1 MSKEIKRSV
10 CPYDCPDT
18 CGLLVEVK
26 DGKAVKV
33 SGDPEHPFTRG
44 TLCVKMNH
52 YEETVHSPLR
62 LTRALLRIGAK
73 GSGEFRPISWKE
85 AIDRVTERW
94 REIIH
99 QYGSEAILP
108 YSYAGTM
115 GLIQRNA
122 GHPFF
127 YKLGASRLDRTICSP
142 AKEAGWRVVMGGTPG
157 PHPDE
162 VEESD
167 LVILWGINAV
177 ATNIHFLQGVRQAK
191 QNGAVIWL
199 IDTYQTLTSSAVDQ
213 VYIVRP
219 GSDGALALGLMHLLV
234 RDDLLDHD
242 FLTSHVQGFVEL
254 KEKILPDFPPEKVS
268 VLTGLSK
275 GTLES
280 VAKAYGTAKNP
291 FIRLGSGLSRYANGA
306 MTIRTIVCLPAL
318 VGAYGKRGGGCL
330 AGTNTAGAFAM
341 NEILREDFMPK
352 KTRIINMNRLGWALN
367 ELNDP
372 PAKSLYVYH
381 SNPAAVTPDQ
391 NEVLKG
397 LARENLFTIV
407 HERFMTD
414 TARFA
419 DIVLPSTSSLEHS
432 DLYRSYGTY
441 CIQRARAAIPPVGE
455 SKSNWEVFCLLAQGM
470 GFDEPFFLQSA
481 DELIDHVL
489 SVPSRMREGI
499 NQEAFSEGKGVEIP
513 LPPDARTRFRTPS
526 GKIEIFNPKESHSLP
541 CYLFPHAG
549 DYPFRLMTS
558 PSFYALNSSFRE
570 REDLRRRERAMVLQM
585 NPTDAEAK
593 AMKEGDMVIA
603 FSQLGEVSFTLRVT
617 PKVPS
622 GVVVA
627 EGVWWLE
634 HCRGTRSV
642 NALTSQRLTDQG
654 EGSTFYDNT
663 VDVRMGRE

>member
-1 MSKEIKRSV
+1 VPKEIKRSV

-26 DGKAVKV
+26 DGKAVRV

-44 TLCVKMNH
+44 TLCVKMNR

-62 LTRALLRIGAK
+62 LTHPLLRTGAK
-73 GSGEFRPISWKE
+73 GSGQFHPISWEE
-85 AIDRVTERW
+85 ATDRITKAW

-127 YKLGASRLDRTICSP
+127 FKLGASRLDRTICSP
-142 AKEAGWRVVMGGTPG
+142 AKEAGWRVVMGGTSA

-162 VEESD
+162 AAESD

-177 ATNIHFLQGVRQAK
+177 ATNIHFLHGVRKAK
-191 QNGAVIWL
+191 QKGAAIWL

-213 VYIVRP
+213 VYIVHP

-234 RDDLLDHD
+234 GHDLIDHD
-242 FLTSHVQGFVEL
+242 FLASHVQGFNEL
-254 KEKILPDFPPEKVS
+254 KEKILSDFPPEKAS
-268 VLTGLSK
+268 ILTGLPK
-275 GTLES
+275 ETIES
-280 VAKAYGTAKNP
+280 MAKAYGTAKNP

-306 MTIRTIVCLPAL
+306 MSIRTIVCLPAL

-330 AGTNTAGAFAM
+330 AGTNTAGAFAI
-341 NEILREDFMPK
+341 NEVLREDFMTK
-352 KTRIINMNRLGWALN
+352 KTRIINMNRLGLALN

-372 PAKSLYVYH
+372 PIQSLYVYH

-414 TARFA
+414 TARYA

-455 SKSNWEVFCLLAQGM
+455 SKSNWEVFCLLAQRM
-470 GFDEPFFLQSA
+470 GFDEPFFRQSA
-481 DELIDHVL
+481 DDLIDHLL
-489 SVPSRMREGI
+489 SIPSRVREGI
-499 NQEAFSEGKGVEIP
+499 DQEAFSAGKGVEIP
-513 LPPDARTRFRTPS
+513 FPSDARTRFRTPS
-526 GKIEIFNPKESHSLP
+526 GKIEILNPKESHPLP
-541 CYLFPHAG
+541 CYLPPYERN
-549 DYPFRLMTS
+549 YPFRLMTS

-570 REDLRRRERAMVLQM
+570 REDLRKREKAMFLQM
-585 NPTDAEAK
+585 NPADAEVK
-593 AMKEGDMVIA
+593 GMKEGDLVIA
-603 FSQLGEVSFTLRVT
+603 FNQLGEVSFTLQIT

-627 EGVWWLE
+627 EGVWWLN
-634 HCRGTRSV
+634 HSPGPRSV

-663 VDVRMGRE
+663 VEVKLGRK